1 MITVT
6 HHDGAGNDFLVA
18 MADDRLGPSAARTW
32 CDRVHGIGAD
42 GLLAVGVGTTTDL
55 TMRLWNADGSLA
67 EMSGNGI
74 RCLVHGAVL
83 AGLVAPG
90 TISVATDAG
99 VRTVEFS
106 AAGDG
111 EGWASVAMGAVTLG
125 EDVVLA
131 GGGSAQRA
139 SVGNPHLVCLCDS
152 VEDLDPMIDG
162 PALSAAPEGGTN
174 VEWISVRADGGLDFV
189 VYERGVGPTK
199 ACGTGSC
206 AAAAVAHAHGLVG
219 PTVAVHNPGGVLSVD
234 VADVD
239 AVVLSGPVRYLGTAT
254 VAFPDEGAA

>member
-106 AAGDG
+106 ATRTSS
-111 EGWASVAMGAVTLG
+111 ASAI
-125 EDVVLA
+125 
-131 GGGSAQRA
+131 R
-139 SVGNPHLVCLCDS
+139 
-152 VEDLDPMIDG
+152 
-162 PALSAAPEGGTN
+162 
-174 VEWISVRADGGLDFV
+174 WRISIR
-189 VYERGVGPTK
+189 
-199 ACGTGSC
+199 
-206 AAAAVAHAHGLVG
+206 
-219 PTVAVHNPGGVLSVD
+219 
-234 VADVD
+234 
-239 AVVLSGPVRYLGTAT
+239 
-254 VAFPDEGAA
+254 